1 MGKNIYKT
9 LLTAITVIAVAFAFI
24 ILGNIITIGDKIGTM
39 THPYVEHVFYITIL
53 LLTVWFVFI
62 PVCKVLNTPS
72 LPALEIDDCASPE
85 KVMKMSKL
93 LIGSCTYIEDEKE
106 QREHRN
112 NLKQEITKKSSD
124 INELKNV
131 LKTELDTRFNL
142 AKKEIYKSA
151 SGAFASTAISQNSTI
166 DTLSVLMINC
176 KLIHKIIQ
184 LSGFRPN
191 IEQLA
196 RIYTNVIFSAFFAH
210 ISQAG
215 TEQSAS
221 MIVNKFIKGLKSI
234 PFGEAFAGSILDGT
248 VNALMTLRVGFLT
261 ISYLKAGAQG
271 SISEN
276 DKRSSTVEA
285 IRSLPNVIGEKA
297 KAILN
302 FITRFSSNNSN

>member
-72 LPALEIDDCASPE
+72 LPALEIDDSASPE

-142 AKKEIYKSA
+142 AKKEI
-151 SGAFASTAISQNSTI
+151 
-166 DTLSVLMINC
+166 
-176 KLIHKIIQ
+176 
-184 LSGFRPN
+184 
-191 IEQLA
+191 
-196 RIYTNVIFSAFFAH
+196 
-210 ISQAG
+210 
-215 TEQSAS
+215 
-221 MIVNKFIKGLKSI
+221 
-234 PFGEAFAGSILDGT
+234 
-248 VNALMTLRVGFLT
+248 
-261 ISYLKAGAQG
+261 
-271 SISEN
+271 
-276 DKRSSTVEA
+276 
-285 IRSLPNVIGEKA
+285 
-297 KAILN
+297 
-302 FITRFSSNNSN
+302 